1 MVDFHPWPSVTVHQ
15 ELDRDLDHSVK
26 EHKNV
31 SVLFV
36 FKCKSRQY
44 QRISLRRLQTPAA
57 SLITHFSEYLT
68 AK

>member
-36 FKCKSRQY
+36 CF
-44 QRISLRRLQTPAA
+44 
-57 SLITHFSEYLT
+57 
-68 AK
+68 